1 MQKKLIAIFVFV
13 LVIVIVILVVFD
25 YASTRPDRRGG
36 NPYALP
42 VATYKAVDPALITY
56 REVKQILVNSDEPK
70 AIGYYKGNIYLLAG
84 DNLQV
89 LDMMGKQMVSK
100 SFRDRPRCITIPSH
114 DTLII
119 GFENYFCLTDGSGNV
134 LHTSQSETDSS
145 IFTSVASNGHHIYVA
160 DAGKQRVLIYNREA
174 LKTGEIEGESGS
186 ASLHGFIVPSPYFDL
201 AVNSLNELWIAN
213 PGMLALQSY
222 DDRGSLMNHWE
233 KASVEIDGF
242 GGCCN
247 PAHFAILPDGAFVT
261 SEKGMVRIKIYD
273 PSGEFKTVVA
283 PPDKFTEGGKAPDIA
298 VGENGN
304 ILALDYDKKMIRIF
318 EPK

>member
-1 MQKKLIAIFVFV
+1 MQKKFIAIFVIV
-13 LVIVIVILVVFD
+13 LFIVIVILVVVD
-25 YASTRPDRRGG
+25 YSSTRPDRRGG

-42 VATYKAVDPALITY
+42 AATYKTVDPALITY
-56 REVKQILVNSDEPK
+56 REVKQIIINSDEPK
-70 AIGYYKGNIYLLAG
+70 AINYYKGKIYLLANE
-84 DNLQV
+84 NLQV
-89 LDMMGKQMVSK
+89 LDMAGKQMVSK
-100 SFRDRPRCITIPSH
+100 SFVDKPRCITIPSH

-119 GFENYFCLTDGSGNV
+119 GFENYICITDGSGNI
-134 LHTSQSETDSS
+134 HYTSQPETDSS
-145 IFTSVASNGHHIYVA
+145 IFTSVASNGQNIYVA
-160 DAGKQRVLIYNREA
+160 DAGKQRVLIYDRKA
-174 LKTGEIEGESGS
+174 LKTGGFEGESGS
-186 ASLHGFIVPSPYFDL
+186 SFLHGFIVPSPYFDL
-201 AVNSLNELWIAN
+201 AINSLNELWVVN

-247 PAHFAILPDGAFVT
+247 PAHFAFLPDGEFVT
-261 SEKGMVRIKIYD
+261 SEKGVVRIKIYD

-283 PPDKFTEGGKAPDIA
+283 APDKFTEGGDAPDIA
-298 VGENGN
+298 VDENGN